1 MKQTKKLTVS
11 ATVVALGAVLMRLGS
26 LIDLMELT
34 IVVFASL
41 LVAFVYIELGSPYTW
56 LVWLSTTALTAIGN
70 LASSVWLIYLLIFG
84 IYPIIKG
91 YIERLPRVFWLP
103 IKLVFLNISLVLT
116 VLGCIFIVGISFA
129 DMESL
134 LGLPPVALYIIMWVL
149 MNIAFVLYDMM
160 IVIMIRFYMQ
170 RLRPRFKNLLK

>member
-1 MKQTKKLTVS
+1 
-11 ATVVALGAVLMRLGS
+11 MRLGS
-26 LIDLMELT
+26 LIEVMELT

-56 LVWLSTTALTAIGN
+56 LVWLSTAALTAIGN

-84 IYPIIKG
+84 IYPIVKG
-91 YIERLPRVFWLP
+91 YVERLPRVFWLP
-103 IKLVFLNISLVLT
+103 LKLVFLNITLALT

-129 DMESL
+129 DMGNV
-134 LGLPPVALYIIMWVL
+134 LGLPPVAVYIAMWVL
-149 MNIAFVLYDMM
+149 MNIAFILYDML

-170 RLRPRFKNLLK
+170 RLRPRLKSLLK